1 MAAFK
6 VVIADPE
13 SGKCE
18 QKEASSDAA
27 KALLGLKIGDTVSG
41 ELFGLAGKTLVVR
54 GGSDDCG
61 FPMRSDLPGVQR
73 KRILITKGTGFA
85 GEGKGIRSRRTVA
98 GNTIHPK
105 TVQVNLTV
113 QVQKR
118 KRSKEESLQ
127 AREAAKAAKKE
138 KKKEA
143 KTAAEQPPAEEKG
156 E

>member
-18 QKEASSDAA
+18 QKEAGSDAA
-27 KALLGLKIGDTVSG
+27 KALLGLKIGDTVGG

-61 FPMRSDLPGVQR
+61 FPMRADLPGVQR
-73 KRILITKGTGFA
+73 KRILITKGIGFT
-85 GEGKGIRSRRTVA
+85 GEGRGIRSRRTVA

-105 TVQVNLTV
+105 TVQVNLSV
-113 QVQKR
+113 QMEKR
-118 KRSKEESLQ
+118 KRTKEERLL
-127 AREAAKAAKKE
+127 AKKQSTSGKKE

-143 KTAAEQPPAEEKG
+143 KPAAEQPPAEEKG